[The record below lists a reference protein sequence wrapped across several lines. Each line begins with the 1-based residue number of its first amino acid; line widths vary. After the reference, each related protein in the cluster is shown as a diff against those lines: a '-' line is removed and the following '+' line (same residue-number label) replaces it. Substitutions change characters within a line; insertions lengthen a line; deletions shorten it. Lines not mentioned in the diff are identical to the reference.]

1 MDSDTRE
8 CKYTSNTLSSSQSEP
23 LLLTHDTLNQTDGF
37 YDFPKIISPVPAT
50 SPDLESQLSSLLEG
64 SCSIETDGNHSLTSR
79 NILIQDNGCSSERN
93 GCGLGGGDS
102 GIDPG
107 VYWKQGLTLSKTPS
121 LTDRNIPTPITPPS
135 NHFRQT
141 SDSSELSFQLP
152 SPSFAWAPPPSPAR
166 QHRAS
171 LSFPSSPT
179 SPLRSS
185 VNFLEGSLSSPEH
198 SPKMRRQT
206 GLTCFHCRH
215 HLNMFE
221 SSEMVGVVSSSGS
234 VIELSEQENEYK
246 TVGCLCGQN
255 NSVLKLS
262 RTCCS
267 TPNLQSV

>member
-1 MDSDTRE
+1 MDNDTKE
-8 CKYTSNTLSSSQSEP
+8 CKCTNISLSSSQSEP

-37 YDFPKIISPVPAT
+37 YDFPKIMSPVPTT
-50 SPDLESQLSSLLEG
+50 SPDLDSQLSSLLEG

-79 NILIQDNGCSSERN
+79 DILVQDNGERN
-93 GCGLGGGDS
+93 GGGLGGGDS

-107 VYWKQGLTLSKTPS
+107 VYWKQGLALSKTPS
-121 LTDRNIPTPITPPS
+121 LTDRIVTTPLTPS
-135 NHFRQT
+135 NNHFRQT

-179 SPLRSS
+179 SPFRSS

-198 SPKMRRQT
+198 SPKLRHQT
-206 GLTCFHCRH
+206 GLTCYNCRH
-215 HLNMFE
+215 HFNMFE
-221 SSEMVGVVSSSGS
+221 SSEMVGVVSTSGS
-234 VIELSEQENEYK
+234 VIELSEQENDFK
-246 TVGCLCGQN
+246 NVGCLCGQN
-255 NSVLKLS
+255 SSVLKLS

>member
-1 MDSDTRE
+1 MDDDTRE
-8 CKYTSNTLSSSQSEP
+8 CKYTNISLSSSQSEP
-23 LLLTHDTLNQTDGF
+23 LLLTHDTLDQTDGF
-37 YDFPKIISPVPAT
+37 YDFPKIMSPVPAL
-50 SPDLESQLSSLLEG
+50 SPDLDSQLSSLLEG
-64 SCSIETDGNHSLTSR
+64 SCNVETDSNHSLTSR
-79 NILIQDNGCSSERN
+79 NILVQDNRCGSERN
-93 GCGLGGGDS
+93 GGVLGGGDS

-107 VYWKQGLTLSKTPS
+107 VYWKQGLALNKTPS
-121 LTDRNIPTPITPPS
+121 LTDHGVTTPITPPS

-198 SPKMRRQT
+198 SPKLRHQT
-206 GLTCFHCRH
+206 GLTCYYCR

-234 VIELSEQENEYK
+234 VNELSEQENDYK
-246 TVGCLCGQN
+246 AVGCLCGQN

-262 RTCCS
+262 RACCS